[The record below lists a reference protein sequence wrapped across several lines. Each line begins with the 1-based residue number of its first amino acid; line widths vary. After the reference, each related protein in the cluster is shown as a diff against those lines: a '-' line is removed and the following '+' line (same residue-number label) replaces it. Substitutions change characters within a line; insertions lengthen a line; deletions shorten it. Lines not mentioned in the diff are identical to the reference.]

1 MCCCCHDMTQKS
13 INFNSFSI
21 VTLKGNNYKI
31 NVCFIAKSESVD
43 RMKKTYLSEKRYL
56 LNILVIVMSNN
67 ISQTMTE
74 QRIYS
79 KNKERHLKICR
90 RYYKKNKDR
99 LQKMSR
105 YRC

>member
-1 MCCCCHDMTQKS
+1 MTQKS

-79 KNKERHLKICR
+79 KNKERHLKIFR
-90 RYYKKNKDR
+90 RYYEKNKDR